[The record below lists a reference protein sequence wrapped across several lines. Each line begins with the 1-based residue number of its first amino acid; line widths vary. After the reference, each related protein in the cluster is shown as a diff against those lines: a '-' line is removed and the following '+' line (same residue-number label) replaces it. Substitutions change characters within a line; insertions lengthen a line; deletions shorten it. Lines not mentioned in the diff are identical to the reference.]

1 MKKFTSYGYGG
12 SPRIQL
18 EGSEASSSLILDPCL
33 DIPGTTAAYHPE
45 TFEFIECVPESMVF
59 EEESDENP
67 HAVLLE
73 SPIFSYPEC
82 GEGETLSW
90 DGSEFVCQ
98 AAQLSDPIVT
108 KPLPKSKVDK
118 EIKEQVKEEVEKSK
132 EKDRKPKS
140 KTQPPQKEDQKEAF
154 KLEWWQWSII
164 GVGALAVV
172 GLIAQNINRGDR

>member
-1 MKKFTSYGYGG
+1 MMKRFTPYGYGA

-18 EGSEASSSLILDPCL
+18 EGSEASSTLSLDPCM
-33 DIPGTTAAYHPE
+33 DQPGMTAVYHPD
-45 TFEFIECVPESMVF
+45 TFDFIECAPESLLF
-59 EEESDENP
+59 GEGSDENP

-73 SPIFSYPEC
+73 GPIFSPPEC
-82 GEGETLSW
+82 GEDEVLVW

-98 AAQLSDPIVT
+98 VENPIET
-108 KPLPKSKVDK
+108 KPLPESKVDK
-118 EIKEQVKEEVEKSK
+118 EIKEQVKEEVEKNK

-140 KTQPPQKEDQKEAF
+140 KTQPPQKKDQKEAF

-172 GLIAQNINRGDR
+172 GLIAQNIKRGDR